1 MEIGPALNAEAGGGA
16 YASQIYP
23 VPAERRVRRVI
34 EPERP
39 HRRRHAWH
47 GADDPRIV
55 PSLRRCTQAVC
66 LPPIAEQGCPH
77 AVTIF
82 IEARDAPIEST
93 AHIILER
100 YVTCRTGNI
109 DRRAARC
116 DLGHTGSADRAYV
129 VGGRERG
136 SHNRAGRSVRN
147 HAAVAVHLINAIV
160 RPEEHTYELQSLMR
174 ISYAV

>member
-93 AHIILER
+93 AHILLER
-100 YVTCRTGNI
+100 YVMCRPGNI
-109 DRRAARC
+109 NRTAVRL
-116 DLGHTGSADRAYV
+116 DLGTPVPAPPRSR
-129 VGGRERG
+129 VGCSNHGTPNRPRG
-136 SHNRAGRSVRN
+136 
-147 HAAVAVHLINAIV
+147 
-160 RPEEHTYELQSLMR
+160 
-174 ISYAV
+174 

>member
-1 MEIGPALNAEAGGGA
+1 MCPALNAEAGGGG
-16 YASQIYP
+16 YSSQMYP

-82 IEARDAPIEST
+82 IEARDAPI
-93 AHIILER
+93 
-100 YVTCRTGNI
+100 
-109 DRRAARC
+109 DRKSVVKGKSGPVRV
-116 DLGHTGSADRAYV
+116 DLG
-129 VGGRERG
+129 GRR
-136 SHNRAGRSVRN
+136 H
-147 HAAVAVHLINAIV
+147 IKKKKKKKK
-160 RPEEHTYELQSLMR
+160 
-174 ISYAV
+174 

>member
-66 LPPIAEQGCPH
+66 LPPIAQQGCPH

-82 IEARDAPIEST
+82 IEARHAPIEST

-100 YVTCRTGNI
+100 YVTFRTGTT
-109 DRRAARC
+109 DRRPAPCA
-116 DLGHTGSADRAYV
+116 LGHTRRADRASV
-129 VGGRERG
+129 V
-136 SHNRAGRSVRN
+136 AGRQRGPHQPS
-147 HAAVAVHLINAIV
+147 
-160 RPEEHTYELQSLMR
+160 
-174 ISYAV
+174 